1 MLILYIVLND
11 INYEGKKMKK
21 YVSEEGWTEVTCDC
35 GSLMKEFTAFRSVS
49 VFCCFDCFDLSTK
62 TGKFFAD
69 IE

>member
-1 MLILYIVLND
+1 
-11 INYEGKKMKK
+11 MKK
-21 YVSEEGWTEVTCDC
+21 YVSEEGWTEITCDC

-69 IE
+69 LE